1 MFEIGFSEILVISAI
16 ALLVLGPEKLPKI
29 AAQVGRWTGR
39 ARAMAKQLRT
49 QLEVEANLQE
59 ALRAAQQPPKPR
71 PAAPPEPN
79 FTPPP
84 EPAAGATADAPP
96 VETPPATEQARSS
109 TSP

>member
-49 QLEVEANLQE
+49 QLEQEANLQE
-59 ALRAAQQPPKPR
+59 ALRAAQQPLKPRASSPKP
-71 PAAPPEPN
+71 AYE
-79 FTPPP
+79 PPP
-84 EPAAGATADAPP
+84 EPAATATADTPP
-96 VETPPATEQARSS
+96 VEPPHAAEPPHSS
-109 TSP
+109 LSS